1 MKNYLSL
8 ILVSVLAFS
17 TTGCAGFLIA
27 GAATTA
33 NLVTD
38 PRSAQQIWDDN
49 HLELDIGGLSH
60 KAPYKDQ
67 LRVTAASYQG
77 KVVLIGQAKQRAI
90 LDQFVD
96 KVRKMKGVRELHNKV
111 DIGEPLSFAQVSDD
125 TWITTKVKSSLLTD
139 SKLNGVKITVETEN
153 NVVYLFGYITHEQA
167 KVATEITRHI
177 SGVKQVIRAFN
188 YAD

>member
-1 MKNYLSL
+1 MKKTLSL
-8 ILVSVLAFS
+8 ILVCVFAFS

-33 NLVTD
+33 NIVTD

-67 LRVTAASYQG
+67 LRITAVSYQG
-77 KVVLIGQAKQRAI
+77 KVVIIGQAKQKAV
-90 LDQFVD
+90 LEQFLT
-96 KVRKMKGVRELHNKV
+96 KIRKLQGVRELHNKV
-111 DIGEPLSFAQVSDD
+111 DIKNPLSFAQVSDD

-139 SKLNGVKITVETEN
+139 SKLNGVKITVATED

-167 KVATEITRHI
+167 KVATNITRHI
-177 SGVKQVIRAFN
+177 SGVKQVVRAFN